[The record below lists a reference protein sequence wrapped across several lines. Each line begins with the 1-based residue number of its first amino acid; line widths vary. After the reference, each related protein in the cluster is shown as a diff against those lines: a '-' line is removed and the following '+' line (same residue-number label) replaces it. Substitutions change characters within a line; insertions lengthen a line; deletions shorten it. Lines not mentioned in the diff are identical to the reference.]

1 MCDVLSYAYD
11 YCIKINKGHV
21 HTRNIKYFLF
31 SFEIKNQL
39 KKQKKVTSVR
49 WISTRHQLM

>member
-21 HTRNIKYFLF
+21 HTRNIKHFG
-31 SFEIKNQL
+31 SVFEISQKKDTEEDKTEEKKLQL
-39 KKQKKVTSVR
+39 K
-49 WISTRHQLM
+49 